1 MYHSRVPHSWLQ
13 KINQNKI
20 NRKGIVHKLY
30 LFHYICSILKLSR
43 CFSAKI
49 IKQVLNLKNLGTRI
63 FTGVIF
69 ICLLIGGILFN
80 QYTFLI
86 VFSIITSL
94 ALYEFYGLLSK
105 AGKTPLNKI
114 LNTIGGLC
122 LFISAYFF
130 FSSTSHSLILLVP
143 YAIYLLI
150 LFVSELYAKHPN
162 PILSLAYAV
171 LGQMYIAIPLSLLN
185 FLAFGYKGL
194 TGSYHHALL
203 LALFIFIWVNDSFA
217 YLTGSL
223 FGKHRLFERVS
234 PKKSWEGFIG
244 GALFSIVAAI
254 IYAQF
259 YTELPLWAWIGFA
272 VIMISAGTLGDLI
285 ESLMKRTLDVKDSG
299 DLLPGHGGI
308 LDRIDSVI
316 FSIPA
321 QFVYLELVFYI
332 IHS

>member
-1 MYHSRVPHSWLQ
+1 M
-13 KINQNKI
+13 
-20 NRKGIVHKLY
+20 
-30 LFHYICSILKLSR
+30 
-43 CFSAKI
+43 
-49 IKQVLNLKNLGTRI
+49 
-63 FTGVIF
+63 
-69 ICLLIGGILFN
+69 GGILIN
-80 QYTFLI
+80 QYSYLI
-86 VFSIITSL
+86 VFSIITAL
-94 ALYEFYGLLSK
+94 ALYEFYSLLSK
-105 AGKTPLNKI
+105 AGKTPLSKT

-150 LFVSELYAKHPN
+150 LFVSELYKKRPN
-162 PILSLAYAV
+162 PIQSLAYAV

-185 FLAFGYKGL
+185 FLAFGYTGL
-194 TGSYHHALL
+194 TGTYHYAFL
-203 LALFIFIWVNDSFA
+203 LALFVFIWVNDSFA

-223 FGKHRLFERVS
+223 FGKHRLFERIS

-244 GALFSIVAAI
+244 GAVFAI
-254 IYAQF
+254 IASVIYAQF

-272 VIMISAGTLGDLI
+272 IIMISAGTLGDLI
-285 ESLMKRTLDVKDSG
+285 ESLIKRTLDVKDSG

-321 QFVYLELVFYI
+321 QFVYLEVVFYLT
-332 IHS
+332 HQ

>member
-1 MYHSRVPHSWLQ
+1 M
-13 KINQNKI
+13 
-20 NRKGIVHKLY
+20 
-30 LFHYICSILKLSR
+30 
-43 CFSAKI
+43 
-49 IKQVLNLKNLGTRI
+49 
-63 FTGVIF
+63 
-69 ICLLIGGILFN
+69 GGILIN
-80 QYTFLI
+80 QYSYLI
-86 VFSIITSL
+86 VFSIITTL

-105 AGKTPLNKI
+105 AGKVPINKA

-130 FSSTSHSLILLVP
+130 FSSTSQSLILLVP

-150 LFVSELYAKHPN
+150 LFISELYTKHPN
-162 PILSLAYAV
+162 PILSLSYAV

-194 TGSYHHALL
+194 TGTYHYAFL
-203 LALFIFIWVNDSFA
+203 LALFIFIWANDSFA

-223 FGKHRLFERVS
+223 FGKHRLFERIS

-244 GALFSIVAAI
+244 GASFSIIASI
-254 IYAQF
+254 IYSQF
-259 YTELPLWAWIGFA
+259 YTELPMWAWIGFA
-272 VIMISAGTLGDLI
+272 IVTISAGTLGDLI
-285 ESLMKRTLDVKDSG
+285 ESLIKRTLDVKDSG

-321 QFVYLELVFYI
+321 QFVYLEI
-332 IHS
+332 IHYLIHP